1 VTTACLICGGA
12 LDRTLLEIAE
22 PDRFERHCGV
32 SALHYLRRWVECQDC
47 GAANNVLP
55 ANSREAL
62 GELRSSYY
70 EVDLSGGDVNAK
82 YQMVMG
88 LPPEQSDNWHR
99 VRRVHSFLAGWQD
112 SPRGRQRVMD
122 IGAGTGVF
130 LSRFLEPSADVWE
143 AIAVE
148 PDPTAARHL
157 RSLGKFT
164 VRDELFEGQPTLR
177 DFNLVTLNKVLEH
190 IEHPV
195 DVLRSVGHALSADGI
210 VYVEVPDKL
219 TIKLRPPTDNI
230 LGALHFHLYHPR
242 SLAGLL
248 ERAGLEPLQIE
259 RVFEPSGKISVFG
272 FACLPEA
279 ISRR

>member
-1 VTTACLICGGA
+1 MICGGA
-12 LDRTLLEIAE
+12 LDRSLLEITE
-22 PDRFERHCGV
+22 PDRFEKHCGV
-32 SALHYLRRWVECQDC
+32 SETHYIRRWMECQSC
-47 GAANNVLP
+47 GAANDVLP
-55 ANSREAL
+55 VNSRQAL
-62 GELRSSYY
+62 GKLRSSYY

-82 YQMVMG
+82 YRMVMG
-88 LPPEQSDNWHR
+88 LPPERSDNWQR
-99 VRRVHSFLAGWQD
+99 VLRVHSFLEKWQG
-112 SPRGRQRVMD
+112 SPRGPLRVMD

-130 LSRFLEPSADVWE
+130 LSRLMEYGESPWE

-148 PDPTAARHL
+148 PDPVAARHL
-157 RSLGKFT
+157 RSLGKFS
-164 VRDELFEGQPTLR
+164 VCEELFTGQPTLSNYR
-177 DFNLVTLNKVLEH
+177 LITLNKVLEH

-195 DVLRSVGHALSADGI
+195 DVLKLVGRALTPDGI

-248 ERAGLEPLQIE
+248 ESADLEPLQIE
-259 RVFEPSGKISVFG
+259 RIFEPSGKISVYG

-279 ISRR
+279 LSKR